1 MKLPNIEIDEN
12 IINEIAKKYN
22 IKELSI
28 FGSVLRN
35 DFTNNSDIDLLIEF
49 NKNTNYSY
57 FDLLEIKEKLSYIFE
72 RPVDLIEKE
81 SLKNPF
87 RRKEILNSARKVYE
101 SKW

>member
-22 IKELSI
+22 IKELLI

-87 RRKEILNSARKVYE
+87 RRKEIINSARKVYE
-101 SKW
+101 SK

>member
-101 SKW
+101 SK